1 MPSDGPNALY
11 VEALGSGIELILGH
25 GFGGSARNF
34 RPQVRALADL
44 CRVVTFDARGHARSP
59 KPLAASAYG
68 PDCFVRD
75 LQSLI
80 EPAQVE
86 DALADDSRPIIGGLS
101 MGAGIAL
108 RYAIGHSGRIS
119 ALLLASFPRASIDAG
134 HREWALGF
142 ADAIE
147 HSGLEAAGEHFVWG
161 ERSRFDPRG
170 AALIRQ
176 GFLEHS
182 PVALAH
188 TLRQVIATQQSPEA
202 MRAELAGLGVPVLLI
217 AGERD
222 TVSRRSSEELVR
234 YLPQAEL
241 VCIPNA
247 GHVVNLE
254 APQPFNDALR
264 SFLTRL
270 GARGSA

>member
-1 MPSDGPNALY
+1 MPNDESGALY
-11 VEALGSGIELILGH
+11 VEAQGSGIELILAH

-34 RPQVRALADL
+34 RPQARALKDA
-44 CRVVTFDARGHARSP
+44 CRIVTFDARGHARSP
-59 KPLAASAYG
+59 KPLEASAYE
-68 PDCFVRD
+68 PDCFVSD

-80 EPAQVE
+80 GEAGEGRAVPLPV
-86 DALADDSRPIIGGLS
+86 IGGLS

-108 RYAIGHSGRIS
+108 RYAIGHSDRIS
-119 ALLLASFPRASIDAG
+119 ALLLASFPRASVDAG
-134 HREWALGF
+134 HREWALGL

-147 HSGLEAAGEHFVWG
+147 QSGLEAAGERFVWG
-161 ERSRFDPRG
+161 ERSRFDPKG

-188 TLRQVIATQQSPEA
+188 TLRRVIATQPSPEA
-202 MRAELAGLGVPVLLI
+202 MREELAGVGVPVLLI

-222 TVSRRSSEELVR
+222 AVSRTSSEELLR

-241 VCIPNA
+241 VRIADA

-254 APQPFNDALR
+254 APRPFNDALR
-264 SFLTRL
+264 NFLSRVQ
-270 GARGSA
+270 ARGSA

>member
-1 MPSDGPNALY
+1 MPSDGPSALY
-11 VEALGSGIELILGH
+11 VEAQGAGIELILAH

-34 RPQVRALADL
+34 RPQVRAMTDV
-44 CRVVTFDARGHARSP
+44 CRVITFDARGHARSP
-59 KPLAASAYG
+59 KPCERSAYE
-68 PDCFVRD
+68 PECFVSD
-75 LQSLI
+75 LASL
-80 EPAQVE
+80 VE
-86 DALADDSRPIIGGLS
+86 ANGERSRVVRPVVGGLS

-108 RYAIGHSGRIS
+108 RYAIGHSDRIS
-119 ALLLASFPRASIDAG
+119 ALLLASFPRASSDAG

-147 HSGLEAAGEHFVWG
+147 QSGLEAAGEHFVWG
-161 ERSRFDPRG
+161 ERSRFDPKG

-188 TLRQVIATQQSPEA
+188 TLRRVIATQPSPE
-202 MRAELAGLGVPVLLI
+202 ELRDELTGLDVPVLVI

-222 TVSRRSSEELVR
+222 SVSLRSSEELVR
-234 YLPQAEL
+234 HLPQAKL
-241 VCIPNA
+241 VRIADA

-254 APQPFNDALR
+254 APQPFNEVLR
-264 SFLTRL
+264 SFLTSVRA
-270 GARGSA
+270 GGFS